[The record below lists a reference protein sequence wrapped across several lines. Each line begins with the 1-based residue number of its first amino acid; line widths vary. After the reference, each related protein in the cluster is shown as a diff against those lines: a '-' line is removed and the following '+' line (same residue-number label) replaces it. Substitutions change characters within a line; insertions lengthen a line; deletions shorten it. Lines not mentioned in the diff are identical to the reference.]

1 MSIKLEHLNYVYSQ
15 GTAYEK
21 KALDDIC
28 LEIPDGEFVG
38 IIGHTGSGKST
49 LIQHLNGLI
58 RATSGELYYNGE
70 NIYREGYPMKE
81 LRNEVGLVFQYP
93 EHQLFEIDVLTDVC
107 FGPKNQGLSPEE
119 CKEQALLALRL
130 VGLKEKYYGVS
141 PFDLSGGQKR
151 RVAIAGVLAMRPKV
165 LVLDEPTA
173 GLDPK
178 GRDDIL
184 DQISFLHKER
194 GITVIL
200 VSHSMEDIA
209 RYADRLIVMNK
220 GRVMYHDEP
229 KKVFEHYQELEKVGL
244 AAPQVTYIMHDLA
257 KRGISVRTDV
267 TTVKEAADEIMLSIG
282 YRMEKKNDTRHY
294 DRTIL
299 SGKECDTQA

>member
-58 RATSGELYYNGE
+58 RATSGELFYNGE

-257 KRGISVRTDV
+257 KRGIPVRTDV

-294 DRTIL
+294 DRTNIIR
-299 SGKECDTQA
+299 QRV

>member
-58 RATSGELYYNGE
+58 RATSGELFYNGE

-141 PFDLSGGQKR
+141 PFDLSGGQKQ

-257 KRGISVRTDV
+257 KRGIPVRTDV